1 MAKSS
6 GSKPL
11 TKSQVLA
18 GIADATGLTKKQVQ
32 SVFDAMTDHIKSQL
46 GKKGP
51 GTFVIPGLIKLR
63 LVKKP
68 ATKAR
73 EGINPKTGDKIMIK
87 AKPATNVVRAR
98 VMKALKDLVV

>member
-1 MAKSS
+1 MAKAAAT
-6 GSKPL
+6 KPL

-18 GIADATGLTKKQVQ
+18 GIADSTGLTKKQVQ
-32 SVFDAMTDHIKSQL
+32 SVFDALTDHIKSQL

-63 LVKKP
+63 LVRKP

-73 EGINPKTGDKIMIK
+73 PGINPKTGEPITIK

-98 VMKALKDLVV
+98 VMKSLKDVVV

>member
-1 MAKSS
+1 MAKSAAA
-6 GSKPL
+6 KPL

-32 SVFDAMTDHIKSQL
+32 AVFDAMTDHIKGQL

-73 EGINPKTGDKIMIK
+73 EGINPKTGEKIMIK